1 MKTIGVL
8 LGAVGL
14 GMLLTGLGW
23 AAEPVKIG
31 YVDMQRAL
39 NLCDAGQE
47 AKKAITGEVE
57 KMQKT
62 MEAKQKELN
71 KMREDLERRG
81 SVMNE
86 TVRRE
91 KEKEFQDKT
100 REVQRMQRD
109 FEEDLRRKDRE
120 YSDKVLR
127 DLARIAQK
135 LAEDGKYT
143 LLLEANQP
151 AILFISKT
159 LDLTEEVIKQANLQ
173 KGK

>member
-1 MKTIGVL
+1 MKTIRIFFGVL
-8 LGAVGL
+8 SL
-14 GMLLTGLGW
+14 GMLLTGLVW
-23 AAEPVKIG
+23 AADPLKIG

-39 NLCDAGQE
+39 NLCEAGQE

-71 KMREDLERRG
+71 RMREELEKRG

-86 TVRRE
+86 AVRRE
-91 KEKEFQDKT
+91 REKEFQDRT

-135 LAEDGKYT
+135 LAEEGKYT
-143 LLLEANQP
+143 LILEANQP
-151 AILFISKT
+151 TILFISKT
-159 LDLTEEVIKQANLQ
+159 LDLTEEVIKQANSQ